1 MGTRPHHPTIPVVP
15 RTGARGAC
23 DVAYETRYRSGR
35 SSSTGKS
42 AMNPLGLARRLRR
55 DLIAAGPPR
64 RGIPRGEEGTTRNSC
79 TSGSGGVGIRL
90 DDSSGGQHHRG
101 LNWW

>member
-1 MGTRPHHPTIPVVP
+1 
-15 RTGARGAC
+15 
-23 DVAYETRYRSGR
+23 
-35 SSSTGKS
+35 
-42 AMNPLGLARRLRR
+42 MNPLGLARRLRR

-101 LNWW
+101 AELVTTKRAVLQVRMSADYVAKHPGQPL